1 MRVGFIKII
10 WLSLSGFNDSSAVST
25 FIATLSRKNL
35 FTLRFFLERDSGTP
49 DQCSQSRTTGPPE
62 RLRHIRVKLKPE
74 FGMRLRF
81 AVAADV
87 SSAPSKIRPKNNEP
101 THAGCH
107 RSFGLAGARLVP
119 SRSTSADTSRPA
131 IPNVN
136 HLPRAASWDNSRS
149 KRPLP
154 RSKAPEGWRT
164 PRRFA
169 FFQSHKQ
176 VSSQF
181 MTAPSQI
188 HPFRLE

>member
-1 MRVGFIKII
+1 MAISVGFQRFGRSFGIYRFIVKRKFIHFAIFFWSATPGRRIK
-10 WLSLSGFNDSSAVST
+10 DH
-25 FIATLSRKNL
+25 
-35 FTLRFFLERDSGTP
+35 
-49 DQCSQSRTTGPPE
+49 CSKSRTTGPPDM
-62 RLRHIRVKLKPE
+62 LCHALAKLKPE

-81 AVAADV
+81 AIAADA
-87 SSAPSKIRPKNNEP
+87 SSAPSKIHPQNNEP

-131 IPNVN
+131 IPNAN

>member
-1 MRVGFIKII
+1 MAISVGFQRFERSFDIYRHVVKKKFIHFAIFFGARLRDAGSRII
-10 WLSLSGFNDSSAVST
+10 VQKAGRPARRICCV
-25 FIATLSRKNL
+25 TLS
-35 FTLRFFLERDSGTP
+35 
-49 DQCSQSRTTGPPE
+49 QSSSRSSE
-62 RLRHIRVKLKPE
+62 C
-74 FGMRLRF
+74 GMRLRF

-87 SSAPSKIRPKNNEP
+87 SSAPSKIHPQNNEP

-149 KRPLP
+149 KRPSP
-154 RSKAPEGWRT
+154 HSKAPEGWRT

-169 FFQSHKQ
+169 FAGAVPNFRQ
-176 VSSQF
+176 VLDCGSPPPLFSQ
-181 MTAPSQI
+181 PSI
-188 HPFRLE
+188 PN